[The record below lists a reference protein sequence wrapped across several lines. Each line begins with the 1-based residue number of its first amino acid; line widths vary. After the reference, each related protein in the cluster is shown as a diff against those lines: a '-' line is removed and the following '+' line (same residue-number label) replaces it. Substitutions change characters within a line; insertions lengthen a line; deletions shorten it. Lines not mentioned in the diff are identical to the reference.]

1 MRIGIDFDNTLAC
14 YDKVFEAIAKKMFL
28 VSVDW
33 QGDKT
38 QVRAELRTRQNGER
52 DWQRLQGQVYGKYM
66 HLANLFPEVSNFL
79 LRLRAREYEVFI
91 VSHKTEYGHHDSE
104 KISLRR
110 EALSWMRMHKFFDP
124 KGFGLHESNVFFENT
139 RAEKVKK
146 ISDLRC
152 DYFIDDLW
160 EVFASSDFPIETR
173 KILFDSSLNNGNQE
187 MWEFRSRSWR
197 QVADHVLGGETEA
210 ELRAQVEFVFGEGVE
225 SVTQVEGRA
234 NSKVVKVDK
243 NKKQYAVK
251 FYPDINYDFRKRLN
265 TERIACEF
273 LDSERL
279 ANTMK
284 FVREKPDLNVGV
296 YDWIDGSKVGE
307 VLDNDVELAL
317 NFVER
322 LYESRAYKK
331 AVDLPNASECCL
343 REVDIWAQLTKKRE
357 KLNAAL
363 AYSNEL
369 RNYLVDEY
377 DPLVLRV
384 RDQLANLFP
393 DRDSSAK
400 ISRSMQTLSPS
411 DFGFHNAIRQSDGSL
426 VWIDLEYFGWD
437 DPVKLIADFIWHPGF
452 TLSEKQAL
460 RWKVRSFQIF
470 SNDQDLESRF
480 QQRFLLYGLRW
491 CLIILNIFLRA
502 ENDLQFMR
510 SQRLEKSRWYAS
522 RIKKSVRNWDI

>member
-14 YDKVFEAIAKKMFL
+14 YDKVFETIAKKMFL
-28 VSVDW
+28 VPVDW
-33 QGDKT
+33 RGDKT

-52 DWQRLQGQVYGKYM
+52 AWQRLQGQVYGKYM

-104 KISLRR
+104 KISLRK

-139 RAEKVKK
+139 REEKVEK

-173 KILFDSSLNNGNQE
+173 RILFDSSLNNGNQE
-187 MWEFRSRSWR
+187 MWDFRSRSWR
-197 QVADHVLGGETEA
+197 EVADHVLGEETEA

-243 NKKQYAVK
+243 DKKQYAVK

-279 ANTMK
+279 INTMK
-284 FVREKPDLNVGV
+284 FVREKPELNVGV

-322 LYESRAYKK
+322 LYESRVYKK

-343 REVDIWAQLTKKRE
+343 REGDIWAQLTKKRE

-426 VWIDLEYFGWD
+426 IWIDLEYFGWD

-452 TLSEKQAL
+452 TLSEKQTL
-460 RWKVRSFQIF
+460 RWKARSFKIF

-480 QQRFLLYGLRW
+480 QQRFFLYGLRW

-502 ENDLQFMR
+502 ENDLQVMR

>member
-1 MRIGIDFDNTLAC
+1 
-14 YDKVFEAIAKKMFL
+14 
-28 VSVDW
+28 
-33 QGDKT
+33 
-38 QVRAELRTRQNGER
+38 
-52 DWQRLQGQVYGKYM
+52 
-66 HLANLFPEVSNFL
+66 
-79 LRLRAREYEVFI
+79 
-91 VSHKTEYGHHDSE
+91 
-104 KISLRR
+104 
-110 EALSWMRMHKFFDP
+110 
-124 KGFGLHESNVFFENT
+124 
-139 RAEKVKK
+139 
-146 ISDLRC
+146 
-152 DYFIDDLW
+152 
-160 EVFASSDFPIETR
+160 
-173 KILFDSSLNNGNQE
+173 
-187 MWEFRSRSWR
+187 MWDFRSRSWR
-197 QVADHVLGGETEA
+197 EVADHVLGEETEA

-243 NKKQYAVK
+243 DKKQYAVK

-411 DFGFHNAIRQSDGSL
+411 DFGFHNAIRQFDGSL

-460 RWKVRSFQIF
+460 RWKARSFQIF
-470 SNDQDLESRF
+470 SNDQDLQSRF
-480 QQRFLLYGLRW
+480 QQRFFLYGLRW

-502 ENDLQFMR
+502 EKDLQVMR